1 MYALAHCVGRY
12 AQGGLYAIPSA
23 AALDGGPFVNLASD
37 DEGELLCVVA
47 LTRHGDRTP
56 KQKLKF
62 TTREPTLLSM
72 VTKHGRNAV
81 DELKVKKVRLMEG
94 AAGWKSPRSRLSTPR
109 HPPPWAIERLGLLLP
124 TPERRLSRS
133 DARRGL
139 RSPPRAGPESRRVS
153 SSTRRRSSAR
163 ASRRWSTGFR
173 RSSRLEI
180 MASTQSDGT
189 APSAS
194 LDYRKAQA
202 APTHPGAP
210 PEHLGGLPWPQEPA

>member
-109 HPPPWAIERLGLLLP
+109 HLPPWAIERLGPLLP